1 MKDSLYEKFLNSYK
15 IDNIEF
21 LTKFNEMEK
30 ICYKKLLNINR
41 SPILG
46 IFKDFCTEFNVEP
59 IIFMGF
65 LYGLNDNLKTP
76 NNLENITEDTI
87 ITLDYDEKLLYKNM
101 LSINYDMSVWNGHE
115 IHDNQPN
122 PDLTPQQIAAANA
135 QAQEW
140 LNKPKC
146 PTCGS
151 TNVEKISFGKKAVGG
166 ALFGLLSSD
175 VRKSMHCKN
184 CGYKW

>member
-1 MKDSLYEKFLNSYK
+1 MT
-15 IDNIEF
+15 I
-21 LTKFNEMEK
+21 NEMIEQLSNGENSPAYELLDCYDNNDYTRAINLIKNYLKCDDNTAK
-30 ICYKKLLNINR
+30 ICCID
-41 SPILG
+41 
-46 IFKDFCTEFNVEP
+46 FKTKV
-59 IIFMGF
+59 
-65 LYGLNDNLKTP
+65 
-76 NNLENITEDTI
+76 
-87 ITLDYDEKLLYKNM
+87 YDEL
-101 LSINYDMSVWNGHE
+101 
-115 IHDNQPN
+115 NQPN

-135 QAQEW
+135 QAQEL

>member
-1 MKDSLYEKFLNSYK
+1 
-15 IDNIEF
+15 
-21 LTKFNEMEK
+21 
-30 ICYKKLLNINR
+30 
-41 SPILG
+41 
-46 IFKDFCTEFNVEP
+46 
-59 IIFMGF
+59 MGF

-76 NNLENITEDTI
+76 NNLESITEDTI

-140 LNKPKC
+140 LNKVHC
-146 PTCGS
+146 PYCNS
-151 TNVEKISFGKKAVGG
+151 SNCKKISGISKATSVAMFGIFSQKVKKQWHCNNC
-166 ALFGLLSSD
+166 
-175 VRKSMHCKN
+175 KSN
-184 CGYKW
+184 F

>member
-1 MKDSLYEKFLNSYK
+1 M
-15 IDNIEF
+15 
-21 LTKFNEMEK
+21 
-30 ICYKKLLNINR
+30 
-41 SPILG
+41 
-46 IFKDFCTEFNVEP
+46 
-59 IIFMGF
+59 
-65 LYGLNDNLKTP
+65 
-76 NNLENITEDTI
+76 NLEEVKKYFDTEIGYEDGTKMLMLI
-87 ITLDYDEKLLYKNM
+87 ADSKNM
-101 LSINYDMSVWNGHE
+101 EGVSFVQRLTNCSFE
-115 IHDNQPN
+115 IAQQMWGILKNQYGTKETNPMI